1 MENWK
6 NKEPPL
12 IRTEI
17 EVGSAILDTLLF
29 NQVFFLVSWFKWYF
43 KKAQYFFKQWNIKK
57 TQLII
62 SRTLA
67 QVEGVIR
74 LRVLRPQFVRNVRH

>member
-29 NQVFFLVSWFKWYF
+29 NQVFFPVSWFKWYF

-67 QVEGVIR
+67 QVKGVVGQ
-74 LRVLRPQFVRNVRH
+74 RVLRPQFVRNVRH

>member
-29 NQVFFLVSWFKWYF
+29 NQVFFPFSWFKWYF

-67 QVEGVIR
+67 QVEGVVR
-74 LRVLRPQFVRNVRH
+74 LRVLRPRFVRNVRH